1 MFHKASIVSSS
12 NSKTCTA
19 CGSCEESNDK
29 FCVTCGARLIS
40 APIPANS
47 ESVEFFQNRPQ
58 GTQVSTMRAFT
69 VMEGMDADD
78 SHTRKLNA

>member
-29 FCVTCGARLIS
+29 FCVTCGARLI
-40 APIPANS
+40 AALIPS
-47 ESVEFFQNRPQ
+47 ESITFYEERPQ
-58 GTQVSTMRAFT
+58 GTQVGTMRAFVVDQAVIT
-69 VMEGMDADD
+69 DEN
-78 SHTRKLNA
+78 TRKIDLQR